1 MNKTKE
7 MAEQEKIKYYEDLL
21 DRHDIIDAHE
31 EILPDGSI
39 DLKITLRPIKET
51 LEDDIK
57 KINPKL
63 NGCKITK

>member
-7 MAEQEKIKYYEDLL
+7 MTEQEKIKYYEDLL
-21 DRHDIIDAHE
+21 DRHVIIDAHE

>member
-7 MAEQEKIKYYEDLL
+7 MTEQEKIKYYEDLL